1 MTRAARLGRLVL
13 MWLLVPAA
21 YVVGRPF
28 LSSVRFD
35 PLQRLAN
42 GVGLFLIFGSLMLLL
57 RPMRAAVTPD
67 RRAMRMLL
75 LLCTSLAAV
84 GLGLL
89 VLTRDNTETAL
100 F

>member
-1 MTRAARLGRLVL
+1 

-28 LSSVRFD
+28 LTSARYD

-42 GVGLFLIFGSLMLLL
+42 GIGLFLIFGSLMVLL
-57 RPMRAAVTPD
+57 RPLPAGVNPD
-67 RRAMRMLL
+67 RRAVRMLL
-75 LLCTSLAAV
+75 LLCTSLAAI

-89 VLTRDNTETAL
+89 ALTRDNSATAL